1 MADDHKLM
9 FGFLFSL
16 KQLVNKM
23 APRGSGGGLHACS
36 TSTYKLH
43 YFETASGLRFVLCT
57 GLAAGDLRETLRR
70 LYADIYVETLT
81 KNPLHRL
88 DEPITCKSFEQAVD
102 AFFASLQQGQG

>member
-1 MADDHKLM
+1 M
-9 FGFLFSL
+9 G
-16 KQLVNKM
+16 QGRRQR
-23 APRGSGGGLHACS
+23 PRGPPAIDRRRKRRLS
-36 TSTYKLH
+36 
-43 YFETASGLRFVLCT
+43 RI